1 MTCRNEKGQ
10 QKTSQDRKKLEQP
23 VVVHCT
29 ANGFQKCH
37 RNQLSLI
44 IIQKYKVRMILYS
57 NVIKS
62 F

>member
-1 MTCRNEKGQ
+1 MSCRNEKGQ

-37 RNQLSLI
+37 RNQLSFSALI
-44 IIQKYKVRMILYS
+44 VWF
-57 NVIKS
+57 S
-62 F
+62 FVLFCLL